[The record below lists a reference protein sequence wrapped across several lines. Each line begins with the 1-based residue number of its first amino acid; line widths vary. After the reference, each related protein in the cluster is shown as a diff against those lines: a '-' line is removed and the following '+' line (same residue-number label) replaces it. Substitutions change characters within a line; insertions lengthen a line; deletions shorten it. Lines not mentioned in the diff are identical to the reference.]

1 MNFIKHM
8 KEQIA
13 KSGTNKKEIIFFSK
27 DTVKRVRFL
36 QELDA
41 GFEIDFHNDYNAH
54 IYQPCLDPENHE
66 ECPCCQDGVN
76 IQEQYVWSVWDYDTS
91 SVKIILQ
98 KATGIS
104 PIPAL
109 IEMYEEYGTLMDRDY
124 KIKKIGQGTGG
135 SFSVTPLDKERFKN
149 SKAKPF
155 TRKQVDE
162 ILKKAYIEDSESDT
176 DDEEEEEVKPKK
188 SSKKAAKK
196 RKEPT
201 IEDKLNELTLK
212 ELKSV
217 AVELGMSKKEMKLF
231 DDEEDLISELVDNF
245 ELEDIEDVYNDLFN
259 DEEEE
264 DE

>member
-13 KSGTNKKEIIFFSK
+13 KSGSNKKEIIFFSK

-41 GFEIDFHNDYNAH
+41 GFEFEFHNDYNTH
-54 IYQPCLDPENHE
+54 VYQPCLDPENHE
-66 ECPCCQDGVN
+66 ECPCCRDGIN

-135 SFSVTPLDKERFKN
+135 SFSITPLDKERFKN

-155 TRKQVDE
+155 DRKQVEE
-162 ILKKAYIEDSESDT
+162 ILRKAYI
-176 DDEEEEEVKPKK
+176 DDFEEEKPKK
-188 SSKKAAKK
+188 SAKKAAKK
-196 RKEPT
+196 RKET
-201 IEDKLNELTLK
+201 KIEDKLEELSLK
-212 ELKSV
+212 ELKKV
-217 AVELGMSKKEMKLF
+217 AVELGMGEREMKLF

-245 ELEDIEDVYNDLFN
+245 ELEDIEDVYSDLFDE
-259 DEEEE
+259 DEEE
-264 DE
+264 D